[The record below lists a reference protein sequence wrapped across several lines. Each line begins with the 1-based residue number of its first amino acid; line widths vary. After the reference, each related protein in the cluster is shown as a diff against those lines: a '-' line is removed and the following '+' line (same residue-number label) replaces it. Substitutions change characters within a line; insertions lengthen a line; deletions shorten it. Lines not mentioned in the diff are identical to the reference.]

1 MDLVSHLH
9 QAADFDTSFGRI
21 SFSDDVPAVRALRTG
36 QPVSIGGR
44 DRREHR
50 WPAVGTLDSDV
61 AVSCTF
67 PLLIEGRPIGV
78 LNLGWRH
85 APHPDDEQQRFTLA
99 LCGQCAQAL
108 DRARLHEADERT
120 AQRQRYLA
128 KASHDLSAS
137 LDFGATVE
145 HVARL
150 IVPELADA
158 CSVMVIDGEG
168 IKPVAHAHIDPEREK
183 LLRLMSQRTD
193 ATAISYL
200 TRIARTGEPII
211 NEVIPSNL
219 VDATALDDEHRQQL
233 RALDIRSA
241 MAVPLR
247 ARGNTVGLLGLHMT
261 NSGRRFGPDDVA
273 TILDLSDR
281 AAMAID
287 NARTFQLRDQV
298 AETLQRSLLPRRLP
312 RIPGAQVAARY
323 QSALPGV
330 EVGGD
335 FYDVFEGEDD
345 WTLVLGDVC
354 GKGPN
359 AAALTAM
366 VRYTLRAW
374 AIQLRQPSDILTA
387 VNGSI
392 LRQAEGEDQFCTVV
406 YARLVATPAGMRVTV
421 SSGGH
426 PLPMVVRADGS
437 VRKVGSPGSLLG
449 LFPDVR
455 VTDETTELGAGDAL
469 VLYTDGVTEARG
481 DSGEFG
487 EDRLIRLLS
496 DLAGADAETM
506 ANAVQRAVNDF
517 SGRTRRDDIAVLV
530 MRVAPS

>member
-1 MDLVSHLH
+1 
-9 QAADFDTSFGRI
+9 
-21 SFSDDVPAVRALRTG
+21 
-36 QPVSIGGR
+36 
-44 DRREHR
+44 
-50 WPAVGTLDSDV
+50 
-61 AVSCTF
+61 
-67 PLLIEGRPIGV
+67 
-78 LNLGWRH
+78 LGWRH
-85 APHPDDEQQRFTLA
+85 APDTDDEQQRFTLA

-108 DRARLHEADERT
+108 DRARLYEADERT

-145 HVARL
+145 HVASL

-183 LLRLMSQRTD
+183 LLRLMSERTD

-200 TRIARTGEPII
+200 TRIARTGEPIVA
-211 NEVIPSNL
+211 EVSADL

-247 ARGNTVGLLGLHMT
+247 ARGHTVGLLGLHMT

-273 TILDLSDR
+273 TILDLADR

-312 RIPGAQVAARY
+312 QIPGAQVAARY

-335 FYDVFEGEDD
+335 FYDAFEGEDD

-374 AIQLRQPSDILTA
+374 TIQLRQPSDILTA
-387 VNGSI
+387 LNGSI
-392 LRQAEGEDQFCTVV
+392 LRQAEVEDQFCTVV
-406 YARLVATPAGMRVTV
+406 YARLVETPTGMRVTV
-421 SSGGH
+421 ASGGH

-437 VRKVGSPGSLLG
+437 VHKVGSPGSLLG
-449 LFPDVR
+449 LFPDVQ
-455 VTDETTELGAGDAL
+455 VSDETSELSAGDAL

-496 DLAGADAETM
+496 DLAGADAEPM
-506 ANAVQRAVNDF
+506 ADAVQRAVNDF
-517 SGRTRRDDIAVLV
+517 SGQTRRDDIAVLV
-530 MRVAPS
+530 MRVALS

>member
-1 MDLVSHLH
+1 VH
-9 QAADFDTSFGRI
+9 
-21 SFSDDVPAVRALRTG
+21 ALRTG

-44 DRREHR
+44 DRRGHR
-50 WPAVGTLDSDV
+50 WPALDELDSDI

-85 APHPDDEQQRFTLA
+85 APDTDDEQQRFTLA

-108 DRARLHEADERT
+108 DRARLYEADERT

-145 HVARL
+145 HVASL

-200 TRIARTGEPII
+200 TRIARTGEPIVA
-211 NEVIPSNL
+211 EVSADL

-247 ARGNTVGLLGLHMT
+247 ARGHTVGLLGLHMT

-273 TILDLSDR
+273 TILDLADR

-298 AETLQRSLLPRRLP
+298 AETLQRSLLPRRLRKFQARRSPPATSRPSRASKSEATSTTRSRARTTGRWSWGMCAGRGPTP
-312 RIPGAQVAARY
+312 RR
-323 QSALPGV
+323 LPRWFV
-330 EVGGD
+330 TPCVH
-335 FYDVFEGEDD
+335 
-345 WTLVLGDVC
+345 
-354 GKGPN
+354 GPSSCDSP
-359 AAALTAM
+359 LT
-366 VRYTLRAW
+366 
-374 AIQLRQPSDILTA
+374 S
-387 VNGSI
+387 
-392 LRQAEGEDQFCTVV
+392 
-406 YARLVATPAGMRVTV
+406 
-421 SSGGH
+421 
-426 PLPMVVRADGS
+426 
-437 VRKVGSPGSLLG
+437 
-449 LFPDVR
+449 
-455 VTDETTELGAGDAL
+455 
-469 VLYTDGVTEARG
+469 
-481 DSGEFG
+481 
-487 EDRLIRLLS
+487 
-496 DLAGADAETM
+496 
-506 ANAVQRAVNDF
+506 
-517 SGRTRRDDIAVLV
+517 
-530 MRVAPS
+530 